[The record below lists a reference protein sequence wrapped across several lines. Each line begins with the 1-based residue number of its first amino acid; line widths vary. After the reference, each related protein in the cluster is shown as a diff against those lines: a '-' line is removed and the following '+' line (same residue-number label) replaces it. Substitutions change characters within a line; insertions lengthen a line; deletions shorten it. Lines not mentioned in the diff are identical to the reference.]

1 MIDLHILLIFMILG
15 AIIAV
20 ETTNL
25 LSAIVA
31 VGAVGLGLST
41 AFLVLKAPDLAI
53 VQLVVEI
60 LTLLILLRAT
70 VGNNVKHMDTYPAVV
85 SYSTIIVFLIVFLA
99 CAYWG
104 VRNLPFFG
112 EPIMKVS
119 KTYIENGLKET
130 GAANLVSAIILD
142 YRGYDTLGEATI
154 LFTAVIGALAVL
166 RVTGR
171 KKKEKGNE

>member
-1 MIDLHILLIFMILG
+1 MIELHILLIFMILA

-31 VGAVGLGLST
+31 VGAVGLGLSV

-60 LTLLILLRAT
+60 LSLLILLRAT
-70 VGNNVKHMDTYPAVV
+70 VGGNLRDKDKRPAVP
-85 SYSTIIVFLIVFLA
+85 SYVTIIVFLIAFLA
-99 CAYWG
+99 CACLSIK
-104 VRNLPFFG
+104 NLPAFG

-119 KTYIENGLKET
+119 KSYIENGLKET

-154 LFTAVIGALAVL
+154 LFTAIVGALAVL
-166 RVTGR
+166 RATGR
-171 KKKEKGNE
+171 KKKGE

>member
-1 MIDLHILLIFMILG
+1 MELYIILIFMIIG

-20 ETTNL
+20 EIKDL

-31 VGAVGLGLST
+31 DGVVGLGLSV
-41 AFLVLKAPDLAI
+41 AFLILKAPDLAI

-60 LTLLILLRAT
+60 LALVILLRAT
-70 VGNNVKHMDTYPAVV
+70 INRDVDKQQPKVKIISLLLCFCFVGLFLVC
-85 SYSTIIVFLIVFLA
+85 SYKCLMS
-99 CAYWG
+99 
-104 VRNLPFFG
+104 LPQFG
-112 EPIMKVS
+112 YPIMKVAE
-119 KTYIENGLKET
+119 TYIREGIQST

-166 RVTGR
+166 RATGR
-171 KKKEKGNE
+171 KKKAE